1 MTILLLED
9 DPAVVR
15 TVEVYAMRQGYRL
28 TATTD
33 GDEALE
39 AVAQGAVDVALV
51 DLMLPGWS
59 GWDVVEEMR
68 RLSALPIIVISALT
82 SLDRRLQLLGL
93 GADDYLVKPFEP
105 AELMARLA
113 TILRRTRALTAAGP
127 IHFGP
132 FALDREG
139 RALRREGVAVEL
151 TASEFSVLEALVEN
165 AGRTLSR
172 AQLLARL
179 HSLGRFAGRD
189 PLDASTRMVDVH
201 IAALRA
207 KLGDDAHHP
216 RWIATVW
223 GTGYRFERHDSGD
236 GAP

>member
-28 TATTD
+28 MATAD
-33 GDEALE
+33 GDEALD
-39 AVAQGAVDVALV
+39 AVAQGAVDVGLV

-59 GWDVVEEMR
+59 GWDVVQEMR

-105 AELMARLA
+105 AELMARVA
-113 TILRRTRALTAAGP
+113 TILRRTRAMTAAGP

-132 FALDREG
+132 FVLDREA
-139 RALRREGVAVEL
+139 RALRRAGAPIEL
-151 TASEFSVLEALVEN
+151 TASEFSILEALVEN

-179 HSLGRFAGRD
+179 HRLGHLAGRD

-207 KLGDDAHHP
+207 KLGDDAHRPH
-216 RWIATVW
+216 WIATVW
-223 GTGYRFERHDSGD
+223 GTGYRFEPHDSGD

>member
-1 MTILLLED
+1 MTILLVED

-15 TVEVYAMRQGYRL
+15 TVEVYAMRQGYRVAA
-28 TATTD
+28 TAD
-33 GDEALE
+33 GDEALD

-68 RLSALPIIVISALT
+68 RLSALPIIVISALG

-93 GADDYLVKPFEP
+93 GADDYLVKPFAP

-113 TILRRTRALTAAGP
+113 TILRRTRSLAANAP
-127 IHFGP
+127 IPFGP
-132 FALDREG
+132 FVLDRPG
-139 RALRREGVAVEL
+139 RVLHRGDGTVDL
-151 TASEFSVLEALVEN
+151 TASEFSVLEALVEH
-165 AGRTLSR
+165 AGRTLTR

-179 HSLGRFAGRD
+179 HDQGTLAARD
-189 PLDASTRMVDVH
+189 ADRSTRMVDMH

-216 RWIATVW
+216 RWIVTVW
-223 GTGYRFERHDSGD
+223 GTGYRLELHRSPDS
-236 GAP
+236 AP